1 MKYGEIIAELREKRG
16 LSQGEVAAKIGTTRA
31 AISHYE
37 TNRRHPD
44 FQTLSKLADLFNV
57 TTDYIMGR
65 TANTQ
70 PESSGDV
77 SDFVNHLELSDQ
89 TILEKYEF
97 TIDGR
102 KLTEEETR
110 RFIAFVRAE
119 RAMKD

>member
-16 LSQGEVAAKIGTTRA
+16 LSQGEVAAKIGSTRA

-37 TNRRHPD
+37 TNRRQPD
-44 FQTLSKLADLFNV
+44 SRILSKLADLFNV

-65 TANTQ
+65 TSNPGTD
-70 PESSGDV
+70 SSGDV

-89 TILEKYEF
+89 AILEKYEF
-97 TIDGR
+97 TVDGR

-119 RAMKD
+119 RAMKE